1 MCPFGPT
8 FFNRDVSFPS
18 GLQTSRPCFDRRR
31 MLGAVIVWSGNP
43 PAIFVQVIIRCDTAK
58 AGAWGAIA
66 PHVFIEQQIHP
77 E

>member
-1 MCPFGPT
+1 
-8 FFNRDVSFPS
+8 
-18 GLQTSRPCFDRRR
+18 
-31 MLGAVIVWSGNP
+31 MLGAVMVWSGNP